1 MNQLRVVCFGEV
13 LWDLFPSGK
22 KIGGAPLNVAFRLSQ
37 RGISTTLIS
46 AIGEDTL
53 GKELKTVIEEIGIS
67 AHLQINPT
75 YSTGSVGVQ
84 LDEEGSATYTV
95 ESPVAWD
102 AIIYESTI
110 ERYVEEA
117 NCLVFGSLVT
127 RGESSKNTLKKI
139 ITKAN
144 YKVFD
149 VNLRKP
155 HYQLSDLLKWM
166 RLADLIKCNEEELKE
181 IVKYMGCKEIHI
193 EKQIVFLAK
202 QTVTQQVCVTL
213 GSKGAVWYEDSHFI
227 YQSGFETK
235 VADTVGAGDSF
246 LGTLLAGL
254 LGGQPRADALE
265 EACAMGAMVA
275 SRMGANPIISQK
287 ELINFKGRA
296 NNG

>member
-1 MNQLRVVCFGEV
+1 MKQLNAVCFGEV

-22 KIGGAPLNVAFRLSQ
+22 KMGGAPLNVAFRLSQ
-37 RGISTTLIS
+37 RGVSTTLIS
-46 AIGEDTL
+46 AIGEDAL
-53 GKELKTVIEEIGIS
+53 GNELKIAIEETGIS
-67 AHLQINPT
+67 AHLQKNTT
-75 YSTGSVGVQ
+75 YSTGSVGVH
-84 LDEEGSATYTV
+84 LDKGGSATYTI

-102 AIIYESTI
+102 AIINEPAI

-117 NCLVFGSLVT
+117 DCLVFGSLVT
-127 RGESSKNTLKKI
+127 RGATSKNTLKKLLM
-139 ITKAN
+139 KAS

-149 VNLRKP
+149 INLRKP

-213 GSKGAVWYEDSHFI
+213 GSKGAIWYEDSHFI

-275 SRMGANPIISQK
+275 SRTGANPIISQK
-287 ELINFKGRA
+287 ELINFKGRT